1 MLERLMD
8 PERSYG
14 EPAYSK
20 LSVEIA
26 DLQQK
31 LNGQL
36 NKQGQAWLE
45 ELSYAYLRQENAM
58 LPDAFADGFW
68 TAVELML
75 EFKSWK
81 SS

>member
-20 LSVEIA
+20 LSAEIT
-26 DLQQK
+26 DLRQK
-31 LNGQL
+31 LSGQL
-36 NKQGQAWLE
+36 DKQGQAYLE
-45 ELSYAYLRQENAM
+45 ELSHAYHHQGNAM

-68 TAVELML
+68 TAVELVL